1 MSLSHLETATFGAGC
16 FWGVEEL
23 FRKLPGVK
31 ATSVGYMGGSLPNPT
46 YEDVCT
52 DQTGHAEAV
61 QVQYNPQEISYQKLL
76 DVFWNHH
83 DPTTRNRQE
92 PDIGTQ
98 YRSVIFFSTP
108 EQEALAQESKKNL
121 EASHAYSK
129 PIVTQIVPAS
139 AFYKAE
145 EYHQQYFAKRGAASC
160 HI

>member
-61 QVQYNPQEISYQKLL
+61 QVQYNPQEISYQKLF